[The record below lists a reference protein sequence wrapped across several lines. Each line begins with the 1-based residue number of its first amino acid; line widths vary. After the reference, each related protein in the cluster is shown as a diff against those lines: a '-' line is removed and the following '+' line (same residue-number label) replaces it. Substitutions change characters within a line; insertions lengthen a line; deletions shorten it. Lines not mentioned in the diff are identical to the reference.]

1 MASIAS
7 PKEGNLIMKT
17 LYTAHG
23 SATGG
28 REGQAATDTGN
39 VKLVLNT
46 PKELGGGGGE
56 GTNPEQLFAMGYSA
70 CFLGALKFVA
80 GKEKVKIPDDAKVSA
95 DIGIG
100 ARDDGQGFGI
110 TAKLTVSI
118 PGLDKAAVENLVQKA
133 HVVCPYSH
141 ATKGNIPVETTV
153 A

>member
-1 MASIAS
+1 MTPLYTTEAIAIGGRGGKVTS
-7 PKEGNLIMKT
+7 GDGNLDLTLALPKEMGGDGKGN
-17 LYTAHG
+17 
-23 SATGG
+23 
-28 REGQAATDTGN
+28 
-39 VKLVLNT
+39 
-46 PKELGGGGGE
+46 
-56 GTNPEQLFAMGYSA
+56 NPEQLFAMGYSA

-80 GKEKVKIPDDAKVSA
+80 SKEKVKIPDDAKVSA

-110 TAKLTVSI
+110 TAKLTVSV
-118 PGLDKAAVENLVQKA
+118 PGLDKAAVEDLVKKA

>member
-1 MASIAS
+1 
-7 PKEGNLIMKT
+7 MKT

-80 GKEKVKIPDDAKVSA
+80 SKEKVKIPDDAKVSA

-100 ARDDGQGFGI
+100 AHDDGQGFGI
-110 TAKLTVSI
+110 TAKLTVSV
-118 PGLDKAAVENLVQKA
+118 PGLDKAAVEDLVKKA